1 MDDIVCTGCGAEP
14 DLDSNPEG
22 FDVSDVLT
30 DSGWDLDG
38 EFGERCPEC
47 VAEARASGAEGTA
60 GLDDLAEAL
69 GAKKKDEE
77 AKS

>member
-14 DLDSNPEG
+14 GDELGNAEG
-22 FDVSDVLT
+22 NLNYALLLN
-30 DSGWDLDG
+30 GWELEG